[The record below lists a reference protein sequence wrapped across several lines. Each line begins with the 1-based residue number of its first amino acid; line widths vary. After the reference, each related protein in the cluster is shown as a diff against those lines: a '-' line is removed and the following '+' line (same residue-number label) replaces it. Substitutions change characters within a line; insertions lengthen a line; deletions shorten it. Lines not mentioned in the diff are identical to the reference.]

1 MSKLKE
7 TLRWLAVEG
16 YIDGERLTSK
26 ALIELAQPEG
36 SIQISVVM
44 QTAQGDIVPFVT
56 PSNWPDSFMKFIQE
70 ANVPRMMEGKNGDMY
85 QGNKYSEPG
94 MKAYRKALEKERIQ
108 YDILV
113 KSTMLYYK
121 SAIRLKKAVGNYFS
135 QGDWRTDYQSL
146 LQAAEGGEQT
156 LTKHIKDET
165 TTGHNGGYII
175 G

>member
-7 TLRWLAVEG
+7 TLNWLTVEG
-16 YIDGERLTSK
+16 YLEDGKLTAKVERDLTSN
-26 ALIELAQPEG
+26 LIAIYPLRPDEC
-36 SIQISVVM
+36 
-44 QTAQGDIVPFVT
+44 TAIVPFVT
-56 PSNWPDSFMKFIQE
+56 PSNWPDSFMKFIAE
-70 ANVPRMMEGKNGDMY
+70 AQVPRMMEGKNREMY

-94 MKAYRKALEKERIQ
+94 MKAYRKALEKEGIQ

-121 SAIRLKKAVGNYFS
+121 SSIRLKKAVGNYFA
-135 QGDWRTDYQSL
+135 QGDWRTDYDAL

-156 LTKHIKDET
+156 LIKHIKDET
-165 TTGHNGGYII
+165 TTGYNGGYVI